1 MQTHFEK
8 TLYKSHSSGAV
19 GSWSVAVTGEDK
31 LATMV
36 VSSRKKLDGAEV
48 KTPTQYTKGKN
59 IGKANETSP
68 LQQAI
73 LEAESKVKLKLDK
86 GYVEEIPKAG
96 SVATNTLGFIQPM
109 TAHPAEKV
117 KKVTFPLAVQP
128 KLDGHRCLAGVKDG
142 IVVMYSRQGKVINL
156 PHILTELQ
164 ALYDKGQWSGRVID
178 GELYLHGDSLQS
190 ISSLIKKLKPES
202 ENLHYHVYDI
212 DLDKCYRDRFQA
224 LKALESVAEN
234 CDIKSHWSVLGTTVA
249 DTQEQVDALHAKH
262 LSEGYEGSMLRQFDM
277 PYESGKR
284 SKSLLKKKD
293 FKDDEFTI
301 VGVSKGK
308 PNIRLGLE
316 VGIYECQTKEGKTFT
331 VTAPG
336 NAQERHDHAQN
347 GHENIGRSLTVKYF
361 NYTPDGVPFLPVA
374 LRIREDI

>member
-8 TLYKSHSSGAV
+8 TLYKAHTSGAV
-19 GSWSVAVTGEDK
+19 GSWSVSVTGTSDFAK
-31 LATMV
+31 MV
-36 VSSRKKLDGAEV
+36 VASKKKLDGKAVE
-48 KTPTQYTKGKN
+48 TPTEYTKGKN
-59 IGKANETSP
+59 AGRANETTP
-68 LQQAI
+68 LEQAI
-73 LEAESKVKLKLDK
+73 LEAKSKVKLKLDK

-117 KKVTFPLAVQP
+117 KAVMFPLGVQP

-142 IVVMYSRQGKVINL
+142 IVILYSRQGKAINL
-156 PHILTELQ
+156 PHIQKELQ
-164 ALYDKGQWSGRVID
+164 ALYNKGQWSGRVID
-178 GELYLHGDSLQS
+178 GELYLHGEVLQS

-202 ENLHYHVYDI
+202 EQLHYHVYDM
-212 DLDKCYRDRFQA
+212 DMDKCYRDRYQA
-224 LKALESVAEN
+224 LKALETVAEN
-234 CDIKSHWSVLGTTVA
+234 CDIKSHWSILRTTVA

-301 VGVSKGK
+301 IGVSKGK

-316 VGIYECQTKEGKTFT
+316 VGIYECQTKDGKTFT

-336 NAQERHDHAQN
+336 NAQERHEHAQY

-361 NYTPDGVPFLPVA
+361 NYTPDGVPYLPVA